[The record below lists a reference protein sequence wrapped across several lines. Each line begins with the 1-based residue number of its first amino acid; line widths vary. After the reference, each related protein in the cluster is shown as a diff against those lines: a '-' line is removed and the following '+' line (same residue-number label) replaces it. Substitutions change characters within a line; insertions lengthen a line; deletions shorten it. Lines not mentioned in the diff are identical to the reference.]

1 MLRVMVVDDALYMR
15 ITYRNML
22 EGSGAEIVAEAEN
35 GEQAV
40 DMYEE
45 TKPDV
50 VLLDLTMPGMS
61 GQEALRHIMQMDR
74 GARVVVV
81 SAMGQET
88 FIKECLQLGAKSFMI
103 KPFKEKALLN
113 VLGL

>member
-15 ITYRNML
+15 VTYRNML
-22 EGSGAEIVAEAEN
+22 QGSDVEIAAEAEN
-35 GEQAV
+35 GDEAIA
-40 DMYEE
+40 MYERV
-45 TKPDV
+45 KPDV

-61 GQEALRHIMQMDR
+61 GQEVLRRIMELDR
-74 GARVVVV
+74 KARVIVV
-81 SAMGQET
+81 SAMGQEI

-113 VLGL
+113 MLGL